1 MRPGAAPVL
10 LGPSG
15 FGLLLER
22 ETAPCSPPGAVF
34 RREARGP
41 RPIEQEQHVGSGVVS
56 PDCPFPSQWRET
68 LGGSAERSS
77 RPRLRRAPQAQRPG
91 PPLPTRLAS
100 HRSPDLVRVYLARHA
115 DERAA
120 IFKRYRRILPSRLTS
135 CNGLLPADATLDA
148 KSLSAIKMPTR
159 RQKAGLHEE
168 FLKPKARSQ
177 TKRAPRRDA
186 LSHAPN

>member
-91 PPLPTRLAS
+91 PFVPHFTRTIS
-100 HRSPDLVRVYLARHA
+100 RGSAR
-115 DERAA
+115 
-120 IFKRYRRILPSRLTS
+120 
-135 CNGLLPADATLDA
+135 LLP
-148 KSLSAIKMPTR
+148 
-159 RQKAGLHEE
+159 H
-168 FLKPKARSQ
+168 
-177 TKRAPRRDA
+177 
-186 LSHAPN
+186 